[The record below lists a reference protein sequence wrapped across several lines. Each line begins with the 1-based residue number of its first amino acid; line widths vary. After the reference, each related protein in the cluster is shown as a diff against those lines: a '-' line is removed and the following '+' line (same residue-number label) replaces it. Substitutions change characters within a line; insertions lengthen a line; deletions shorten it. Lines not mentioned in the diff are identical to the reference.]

1 MDNENAIKNL
11 GLRMIPIHSQSV
23 SLDSDLI
30 IADTDD
36 YEGGNPYS
44 AGDVKSLTGSA
55 YPFKLEF
62 PFCLICKSGNMRVK
76 INLIEYSISENDLI
90 VLMPGEIVQCLDIS
104 SDCRLT
110 FIGFSDRYYFPLTSG
125 GQVNTFV
132 SFFKERPVNKLNDE
146 RISDLLYIISIMKRR
161 ISDRDVHAKAQI
173 VKGYINALIYE
184 AQELVDN
191 ILMNTPDNTKPRG
204 ETILADFMVL
214 PGQNYLT
221 KRSLRFY
228 ADKLCVTPKYLSQ
241 VVLERSGRHATE
253 WIREYV
259 LLEAKALLGTHQYSI
274 QEISDRLNFA
284 NQSFFGTWFKKA
296 TGVSPRQ
303 YRQQSQ

>member
-1 MDNENAIKNL
+1 
-11 GLRMIPIHSQSV
+11 
-23 SLDSDLI
+23 
-30 IADTDD
+30 
-36 YEGGNPYS
+36 
-44 AGDVKSLTGSA
+44 
-55 YPFKLEF
+55 
-62 PFCLICKSGNMRVK
+62 
-76 INLIEYSISENDLI
+76 
-90 VLMPGEIVQCLDIS
+90 MP
-104 SDCRLT
+104 LT

-132 SFFKERPVNKLNDE
+132 SFFKGRPVNKLNDE

-191 ILMNTPDNTKPRG
+191 ILMNTPDNTKSRG
-204 ETILADFMVL
+204 ETILADFMAL
-214 PGQNYLT
+214 LGQNYLT

-259 LLEAKALLGTHQYSI
+259 LLEAKALLGTHHYPI

-296 TGVSPRQ
+296 TGMSPRQ